1 MKYPKEVL
9 KVVLEDQ
16 NYIEKQLFK
25 VASLPLTEENYPD
38 GFDIMIREWDKST
51 KWLAITADQLR
62 KIEAVLRFNP
72 KWLDVT
78 PEQMKKIEAG
88 MRGD

>member
-9 KVVLEDQ
+9 KVVQQDQ
-16 NYIEKQLFK
+16 QFIEKQLFK

-51 KWLAITADQLR
+51 KWLAITA
-62 KIEAVLRFNP
+62 
-72 KWLDVT
+72 
-78 PEQMKKIEAG
+78 EQMKKIEAVL
-88 MRGD
+88 RGID